1 MSVSTPIARPR
12 RIIARTLAFGISA
25 LLAAGLLT
33 WNPPSTTGWNQ
44 GSAEATLWQL
54 LNGARTN
61 NGMAPLQQ
69 NGTLV
74 SLARSRSSD
83 MLNRNF
89 FSHTIPGCGCLVYV
103 QYDSNGLQYDWA
115 GENIGWNAGLEDS
128 YSPLRVH
135 ERFMASPGHRVN
147 VLDSR
152 FTHGGVGAAA
162 AENKMFQGYVQNTRM
177 YTELFLQ
184 APRAAA
190 PAPPPPAPA
199 PPAAPAPTPAPAAP
213 APVAPAPPPSAGGGG
228 GGGATQPAAPAARSA
243 PRATPKQKPE
253 PKPKTMNVEAPQRPI
268 STAGIDGVSAIV
280 IKPATVDGAARLAAD
295 DGLGTVRPALT
306 AAAPVAPPT
315 TTAPRLEVIAAAPV
329 QAGLFDGIVG
339 TILGIIFG

>member
-1 MSVSTPIARPR
+1 MSIPTARPR
-12 RIIARTLAFGISA
+12 RVIARTLLFGISA

-33 WNPPSTTGWNQ
+33 WNPAAMTGWNQ

-61 NGMAPLQQ
+61 NGLAPLQQ

-74 SLARSRSSD
+74 SLARWRSSD
-83 MLNRNF
+83 MLNRDY
-89 FSHTIPGCGCLVYV
+89 FSHTILGCGCLVYV
-103 QYDSNGLQYDWA
+103 HYDSNGLQYDWA

-128 YSPLRVH
+128 YSPVRVH

-184 APRAAA
+184 AKRAAA

-199 PPAAPAPTPAPAAP
+199 PVAPAAP
-213 APVAPAPPPSAGGGG
+213 ASGGGGGG
-228 GGGATQPAAPAARSA
+228 GGGAAAQPAAPAATAA
-243 PRATPKQKPE
+243 PKATPK
-253 PKPKTMNVEAPQRPI
+253 PKPTRKPKAMNVEAPRRPT

-280 IKPATVDGAARLAAD
+280 IERSTVNAAAARLAAD
-295 DGLGTVRPALT
+295 DALGAPRPTLT
-306 AAAPVAPPT
+306 ADAPAAAHT
-315 TTAPRLEVIAAAPV
+315 AAAPRLEVIAPPPAP
-329 QAGLFDGIVG
+329 AGLFDGIVG
-339 TILGIIFG
+339 TILGLLFG